1 MKIKPYMEQF
11 IRDNYMTMTQK
22 ELAKALGDNVTAS
35 NIQHWLRKN
44 NLWKEKYMFSDEII
58 KFMIDNYKTMKYSE
72 IAKHVGLTE
81 RQVRGKLNNMGYT
94 KIREFDKSYFHDIDS
109 ELKAYFL
116 GFIFADGW
124 VVHNIQRANYEFG
137 MELQSNDKYI
147 LKSLNDELGGVH
159 TISHSY
165 PTTRV
170 IDGVLANI
178 GHHDTLRVYSK
189 ELVEDLIN
197 CGIVP
202 NKTYNYEIPKFPME
216 YFFDFLRGYIDGD
229 GCYSCSKGHIYMSLT
244 CASEEVLRWIQ
255 SILSIYSIST
265 NIYKEKEF
273 KYKLSCTDS
282 NSMIDLVNLMYHNN
296 HTLCLTRKYNKIKPL
311 LVPSH
316 SEMIG

>member
-1 MKIKPYMEQF
+1 MEQF

-22 ELAKALGDNVTAS
+22 ELAKALGENVTAS
-35 NIQHWLRKN
+35 NVQHWLKKN
-44 NLWKEKYMFSDEII
+44 NLWKEKYMFSDEAI
-58 KFMIDNYKTMKYSE
+58 KFMIDNYRTMQYSE
-72 IAKHVGLTE
+72 IAKYVGLTE

-94 KIREFDKSYFHDIDS
+94 KIREFNKDYFHNIDS

-124 VVHNIQRANYEFG
+124 VVHNEQRADYEFG
-137 MELQSNDKYI
+137 MELQSCDKYI
-147 LKSLNDELGGVH
+147 LELLNDELGGVH
-159 TISHSY
+159 DISHLN
-165 PTTRV
+165 PTQRM
-170 IDGVLANI
+170 ICGVMANI
-178 GHHDTLRVYSK
+178 GHIDRLRVYSK
-189 ELVEDLIN
+189 NIVEDLIN

-202 NKTYNYEIPKFPME
+202 NKTYNYELPKFPME

-229 GCYSCSKGHIYMSLT
+229 GCYSCSKGRIYMSLT
-244 CASEEVLRWIQ
+244 CASEDILKWIQ
-255 SILSIYSIST
+255 SILSTYSIST

-273 KYKLSCTDS
+273 KYRLSCTDS

-296 HTLCLTRKYNKIKPL
+296 YALCLTRKYNKIKPL